1 MTLPSVAVNLS
12 WRYETWT
19 MPRLPARV
27 PIHATVLS
35 CLSVHLD
42 EELGALM
49 DPEALGTEGK
59 EPLTD
64 H

>member
-1 MTLPSVAVNLS
+1 
-12 WRYETWT
+12 